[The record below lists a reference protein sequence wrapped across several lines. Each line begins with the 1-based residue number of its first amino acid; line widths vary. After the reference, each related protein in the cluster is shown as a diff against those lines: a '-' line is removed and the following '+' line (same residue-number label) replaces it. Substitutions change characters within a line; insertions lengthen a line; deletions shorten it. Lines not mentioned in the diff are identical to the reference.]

1 MKQTIEVSSEP
12 WIGQFDERQ
21 QGLIHSCRQYVTD
34 GAPGLP
40 GHQLMLIVAKMA
52 ALLDAAG
59 GTFSFGVETEQEP
72 D

>member
-1 MKQTIEVSSEP
+1 MKQTLEVSSEP

-21 QGLIHSCRQYVTD
+21 ASLIHHCRQYVTD
-34 GAPGLP
+34 GASGLP

-59 GTFSFGVETEQEP
+59 SAFSFDVEVEETE
-72 D
+72 

>member
-1 MKQTIEVSSEP
+1 MSDKEYKE
-12 WIGQFDERQ
+12 WLEQFDERQ
-21 QGLIHSCRQYVTD
+21 KGLIHTCRQYVTD

-52 ALLDAAG
+52 ALLDAAQVAV
-59 GTFSFGVETEQEP
+59 GTPQG

>member
-1 MKQTIEVSSEP
+1 MTEKKPEQWEVV
-12 WIGQFDERQ
+12 FDERQ
-21 QGLIHSCRQYVTD
+21 RALIHSCRQYATD

-59 GTFSFGVETEQEP
+59 PVFDFVEQANN
-72 D
+72 